1 MAPDGRVAAKSHQKT
16 PRREKRPSSV
26 HSAKSGKPESSDDLE
41 LGAYPIFEEGAA
53 FTRAPMDLPVQLGVT
68 TPIEDPSGKA
78 LFSFH
83 SALRRAE
90 TGKGQARIVFYG
102 ASHVASDYFTGYLRQ
117 KLQARFGE
125 AGTGFVLPAK
135 PWPWYRN
142 AGIAYDPSRG
152 WNAIRVK
159 EKARKDDRY
168 GLAGVALEATRRRSA
183 FAAIRTRPNGSL
195 SGSANRFELY
205 YLKQPNGGKIQLSV
219 DQSVT
224 RRISTASDR
233 VETGYELIETSDG
246 PHRFEVKTFSDGV
259 VRLFGVAVEN
269 NKPGVLLDTLGI
281 PGARAVYQLFW
292 NDVLYREHLRKR
304 RPDLVVLSYGTN
316 ESGDKDFPIENYE
329 DELRKVVSRIREV
342 VPEASCLLLSPS
354 DRPERVATGVFE
366 PRPRTAQVI
375 DAQRRV
381 ARDFSCGFFDMVA
394 CTGGPMS
401 MVAWAAATPAYGA
414 SDHVHFTAIGYQR
427 IGELL
432 LQALLA
438 NYPENA
444 ASPFE

>member
-1 MAPDGRVAAKSHQKT
+1 
-16 PRREKRPSSV
+16 
-26 HSAKSGKPESSDDLE
+26 
-41 LGAYPIFEEGAA
+41 
-53 FTRAPMDLPVQLGVT
+53 MDQPVQLGIA

-78 LFSFH
+78 LSAFY

-90 TGKGQARIVFYG
+90 TGAGQARIVFYG

-142 AGIAYDPSRG
+142 AGIAFDPSRG
-152 WNAIRVK
+152 WNAIRVM
-159 EKARKDDRY
+159 EKARREGRY
-168 GLAGVALEATRRRSA
+168 GLAGVALEATKRRSA

-195 SGSANRFELY
+195 SGHANRFELY
-205 YLKQPNGGKIQLSV
+205 YLKQPNGGKVQLSV
-219 DQSVT
+219 DKVVKS
-224 RRISTASDR
+224 RFSTASNS
-233 VETGYELIETSDG
+233 VKTGYELIETSDG
-246 PHRFEVKTFSDGV
+246 PHRYEVKTFADGV

-269 NKPGVLLDTLGI
+269 DKPGVVLDTLGI

-292 NDVLYREHLRKR
+292 DDAIYREHLRKR
-304 RPDLVVLSYGTN
+304 RPDLVVLAYGTN
-316 ESGDKDFPIENYE
+316 ETGDKDFPIENYE
-329 DELRKVVSRIREV
+329 QELRKVVTRVREV
-342 VPEASCLLLSPS
+342 APDASCLLISPS
-354 DRPERVATGVFE
+354 DRPERVDTGGFE

-381 ARDFSCGFFDMVA
+381 ARDFLCGFFDMVA

-401 MVAWAAATPAYGA
+401 MVTWAAATPAYGA

-438 NYPENA
+438 SYPENA
-444 ASPFE
+444 APSN